1 MAIGRIHSG
10 KRISR
15 VVVHNGVA
23 YLAGIIAL
31 EKRGGTVTEQTGNI
45 LSIIDRLLAEA
56 GTDKSA
62 LLTAN
67 VWLADIRSAEEMNLV
82 WDEWVPVGAAPAR
95 ATVESRL
102 PSPDLAVKI
111 AVTAALPSGKP
122 EGTS

>member
-1 MAIGRIHSG
+1 MAIERIHSG

-15 VVVHNGVA
+15 VVIHNNIA

-31 EKRGGTVTEQTGNI
+31 DKRGGTVTEQTRNI

-56 GTDKSA
+56 GTDKSR

-67 VWLADIRSAEEMNLV
+67 VWLADIRAAEEMNLV
-82 WDEWVPVGAAPAR
+82 WDEWVPTGGAPAR
-95 ATVESRL
+95 ATVESAL

-111 AVTAALPSGKP
+111 AVAAALP
-122 EGTS
+122 